1 MAGSGVT
8 CLLCGQS
15 RYHLSIRVRADVQV
29 EANMKKLVG
38 ILMALAVTPL
48 LAAGSDVNGKWSTW
62 KQKDF
67 PVELQLTASGSTLAG
82 TVRLGTGQAADIF
95 EGKIVGALI
104 TFKATVPD
112 GDGEYTM
119 LFTGRRAGN
128 RIDFKCDVDVNVPGD
143 KLEFG
148 PACVARLSVRRA
160 AH

>member
-1 MAGSGVT
+1 
-8 CLLCGQS
+8 
-15 RYHLSIRVRADVQV
+15 
-29 EANMKKLVG
+29 MKKLVG
-38 ILMALAVTPL
+38 ILMTLAVTPL

-67 PVELQLTASGSTLAG
+67 PVELQLAASGSTLAG
-82 TVRLGTGQAADIF
+82 TVRLGTGQAVEIV
-95 EGKIVGALI
+95 EGKIVGERI
-104 TFKATVPD
+104 TFKAIVPD

-119 LFTGRRAGN
+119 LFTGRRAAN

>member
-1 MAGSGVT
+1 
-8 CLLCGQS
+8 
-15 RYHLSIRVRADVQV
+15 
-29 EANMKKLVG
+29 MKTLVG
-38 ILMALAVTPL
+38 ILMALAVAPL

-67 PVELQLTASGSTLAG
+67 PVELQLAASGSTLAG
-82 TVRLGTGQAADIF
+82 TVRLGTGQAIDIF
-95 EGKIVGALI
+95 EGKIVGERI
-104 TFKATVPD
+104 TFRAIVPD
-112 GDGEYTM
+112 GDGSYTM